1 MPKCA
6 VRLFGISLFRLLPPE
21 STNAARSAPIGS
33 CPSGKLQRILAN
45 QLFSQHANL
54 NMAGFVLYLLG
65 SFALRCS
72 QHPAVSS
79 QQSVKRKPT
88 SKAFYRTRRPG
99 RKAEPYAHVPARAV
113 STPDD
118 CAKPT
123 PFWDHLGC
131 GGIPREGVPRRARLS
146 PESPT
151 SHVIAGIGR

>member
-1 MPKCA
+1 MAKVKLRGRVA
-6 VRLFGISLFRLLPPE
+6 YDRRLM
-21 STNAARSAPIGS
+21 
-33 CPSGKLQRILAN
+33 SGGQVYCRKVTKEFWPVAM
-45 QLFSQHANL
+45 SQPAKS